1 MNSAMRCEVCGMDM
15 ECRISTGDDDDDVCC
30 RWVVMR

>member
-15 ECRISTGDDDDDVCC
+15 ECRISTGDDDDVCC